1 MKLTSQ
7 EEYGL
12 RCILSLARREAQDA
26 ALVRI
31 DATGRAAG
39 NAPLSIGQIAELES
53 LSTEYAG
60 KLMGILCRSGLVESV
75 RGRHGGYRLARPA
88 SSISVSEVLATLG
101 DKLYRPTETCDR
113 FSGDSSFCVH
123 SNTCSIRSLWSGLQ
137 LLLDWVLSRTTLH
150 DLVATNETNMAEW
163 MRSQF
168 DALTQLAAKAPAPA
182 GEVPNVTLV
191 GPATRSTVEPAES

>member
-1 MKLTSQ
+1 MMKLTSQ

-12 RCILSLARREAQDA
+12 RCILSLARRQAQEA
-26 ALVRI
+26 ALVRM
-31 DATGRAAG
+31 GAAG
-39 NAPLSIGQIAELES
+39 GSSASAPLTIGQIAELEGF
-53 LSTEYAG
+53 STEYAG
-60 KLMGILCRSGLVESV
+60 KLMGILTRAGLVESV

-88 SSISVSEVLATLG
+88 RAICVSEVLAALG

-150 DLVATNETNMAEW
+150 DLVATNESNMAEW

-168 DALTQLAAKAPAPA
+168 EALTQLAAKAPAPA
-182 GEVPNVTLV
+182 GDGINVTLV
-191 GPATRSTVEPAES
+191 APGARSVEPAES

>member
-12 RCILSLARREAQDA
+12 RCILSLARGQAQEA
-26 ALVRI
+26 ALVRM
-31 DATGRAAG
+31 GAAG
-39 NAPLSIGQIAELES
+39 GTTGSAPLTIGQIAELEG

-60 KLMGILCRSGLVESV
+60 KLMGILTRAGLVESV
-75 RGRHGGYRLARPA
+75 RGRNGGYRLARPA
-88 SSISVSEVLATLG
+88 RSVCVSEVLAALG

-113 FSGDSSFCVH
+113 FSGDSTFCVH

-150 DLVATNETNMAEW
+150 DLVATNESNMAEW

-168 DALTQLAAKAPAPA
+168 EALTQLAAKTPAPA
-182 GEVPNVTLV
+182 GDGINVTLV
-191 GPATRSTVEPAES
+191 APGAGAVEPAES

>member
-12 RCILSLARREAQDA
+12 RCILSLARRQAQEA
-26 ALVRI
+26 ALVRM
-31 DATGRAAG
+31 GAAG
-39 NAPLSIGQIAELES
+39 GTTGSAPLTIGQIAELEG

-60 KLMGILCRSGLVESV
+60 KLMGILTRAGLVESV
-75 RGRHGGYRLARPA
+75 RGRNGGYRLARPA
-88 SSISVSEVLATLG
+88 RSVCVSEVLAALG

-113 FSGDSSFCVH
+113 FSGDSTFCVH

-150 DLVATNETNMAEW
+150 DLVATNESNMAEW

-168 DALTQLAAKAPAPA
+168 EALTQLAAKTPAPA
-182 GEVPNVTLV
+182 GDGINVTLV
-191 GPATRSTVEPAES
+191 APGAGAVEPAES